1 MLSPLPQASDSLP
14 RPLSFIALI
23 PVVPVGAADVGYLTA
38 VSPAAATL
46 FSLVLMRLKSA
57 VSKPVMMAFASL
69 LYGALC
75 VFIYLSSSIYLKQLG
90 WSISILYA
98 VGQPYSLNC
107 TPLLRA
113 FVTRP
118 QAVLGAPCLRARTRR
133 FSPTCFPRT
142 KTQHLQRR
150 LLPAAAALLWHFL
163 CFLTWIRV

>member
-1 MLSPLPQASDSLP
+1 MALSLLLQASDSLP
-14 RPLSFIALI
+14 PPLSFIALI

-75 VFIYLSSSIYLKQLG
+75 VFIYMSSSVYLKQLG

-98 VGQPYSLNC
+98 VGPCSLNC
-107 TPLLRA
+107 TTTIYSIPYPKRVSQTTLHPPL
-113 FVTRP
+113 T
-118 QAVLGAPCLRARTRR
+118 ARRCCPPSSLARR
-133 FSPTCFPRT
+133 RYWAC
-142 KTQHLQRR
+142 
-150 LLPAAAALLWHFL
+150 
-163 CFLTWIRV
+163 RV

>member
-1 MLSPLPQASDSLP
+1 MLSLLLRASDSLP
-14 RPLSFIALI
+14 PPLSFIALI

-75 VFIYLSSSIYLKQLG
+75 VFIYMSSSLYLKQLG

-98 VGQPYSLNC
+98 VGPCSLNC
-107 TPLLRA
+107 TTTIYSIPYPKRVSQTTLPPLTTPL
-113 FVTRP
+113 T
-118 QAVLGAPCLRARTRR
+118 ARRCCPPLSLARR
-133 FSPTCFPRT
+133 RYWA
-142 KTQHLQRR
+142 RR
-150 LLPAAAALLWHFL
+150 
-163 CFLTWIRV
+163 V